1 MTLTLSRA
9 GKRGPENSPMCG
21 KERIKEMTDVWAGER
36 IKGVNRA
43 HALHAGAPG
52 KAGATHASP
61 LRPTRTTASDS
72 FRLARRRENCP
83 YLYHY
88 PQWLSR
94 AVSRGGRQDPQR
106 QESGAGG
113 HQARYGLAGKTGAH
127 LVWKPASDTL
137 RLARPREHCPHLFLY
152 PQWVSRAEKT
162 LQRLARS
169 VSRGAR
175 RDPQRREGGA
185 KCGCQALYGLTGK
198 TGAHL
203 ERKPRFRLPPPHPR
217 T

>member
-1 MTLTLSRA
+1 MGRRGDPRHKPCTWFTRRCS
-9 GKRGPENSPMCG
+9 GKGRGDACVARTRGPDTRFRYTPPRAPARALSTFVSLSAVGFPCG
-21 KERIKEMTDVWAGER
+21 NDPLE
-36 IKGVNRA
+36 
-43 HALHAGAPG
+43 AGANRFSRCSPRP
-52 KAGATHASP
+52 AASTRRRHMWASGAT
-61 LRPTRTTASDS
+61 RPDWQDRGPVVRTPVSD
-72 FRLARRRENCP
+72 A
-83 YLYHY
+83 
-88 PQWLSR
+88 
-94 AVSRGGRQDPQR
+94 
-106 QESGAGG
+106 
-113 HQARYGLAGKTGAH
+113 
-127 LVWKPASDTL
+127 L

-175 RDPQRREGGA
+175 RDPQRRQGGA